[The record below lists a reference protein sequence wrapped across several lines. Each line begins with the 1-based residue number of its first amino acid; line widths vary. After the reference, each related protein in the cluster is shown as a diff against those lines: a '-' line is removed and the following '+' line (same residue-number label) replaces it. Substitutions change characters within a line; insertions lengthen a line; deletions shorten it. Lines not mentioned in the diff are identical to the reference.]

1 MAHGT
6 AAVKVGKLGDLL
18 LAVWKNYLLLLGSQR
33 YIVDFC
39 RWGNLNDSN

>member
-18 LAVWKNYLLLLGSQR
+18 LAVWKNYLLLMVVNAILWTF
-33 YIVDFC
+33 VD
-39 RWGNLNDSN
+39 GVI